1 MTTIQAKAEV
11 FLTAFGALA
20 KSEQNAIL
28 FGLIH
33 NASLRED
40 IIDLTIAETRNC
52 QSSRPLKIFLTE
64 LRKEKNA

>member
-1 MTTIQAKAEV
+1 MTATQAKAEV
-11 FLTAFGALA
+11 FLTAFSALPKA
-20 KSEQNAIL
+20 EQNAVL

-33 NASLRED
+33 NAHLRED

-64 LRKEKNA
+64 LRKEKNS

>member
-1 MTTIQAKAEV
+1 MTAVQAKAEV
-11 FLTAFGALA
+11 FLTAFNALPKA
-20 KSEQNAIL
+20 EQNAVL

-33 NASLRED
+33 NARLRED

-64 LRKEKNA
+64 LRKEKNS